1 MNKKILF
8 LAGGSLL
15 LAILAVGALL
25 FWPVPEGPRQETV
38 TPTPTPAPEVE
49 TLPRESTPAFST
61 PTPVIAPTPPVMPL
75 APWEERLGE
84 ILAAP
89 GDTTTAARAL
99 LAAMPGLPDEAQEQY
114 IAHALNLC
122 EDSDFSRVEE
132 IYLRSNTP
140 PSVAEAIFNDA
151 LNRPDEVKLPLMAKT
166 MGLPNHP
173 MAGEARGILELYLEL
188 EPDAP
193 PPQGSWDVAVQDYLK
208 KQQEP

>member
-1 MNKKILF
+1 MNKKILISLIVLLV
-8 LAGGSLL
+8 LA
-15 LAILAVGALL
+15 LASVAVLVL
-25 FWPVPEGPRQETV
+25 WPMPEAPEKEPSQPVSATTPETVPDAPQETEAS
-38 TPTPTPAPEVE
+38 PTPAPILQ
-49 TLPRESTPAFST
+49 TTSS
-61 PTPVIAPTPPVMPL
+61 PL
-75 APWEERLGE
+75 TDWEKQLDS
-84 ILAAP
+84 ILTAP
-89 GDTTTAARAL
+89 GDTSSAARAL
-99 LAAMPGLPDEAQEQY
+99 LAAMPGLPAEAQEQY

-122 EDSDFSRVEE
+122 EDSDFSRAEE

-193 PPQGSWDVAVQDYLK
+193 PPGSWDIAVREYLK
-208 KQQEP
+208 NQQEP